1 MVLQPYTVCIYIY
14 RRYIAVYHGDFN
26 GFLNI
31 TCSKLRWH
39 LGLFLGDATY

>member
-1 MVLQPYTVCIYIY
+1 MMLQPYTVCNIYV
-14 RRYIAVYHGDFN
+14 YIAVYHGDFN
-26 GFLNI
+26 GFLNT